1 MSPTVKLLQ
10 DSALIFG
17 RSVREARRQAALAF
31 FAPTFLSVAIVLIF
45 EAVYGSI
52 ADVPG
57 FPTEEF
63 IAWVAPGAVFLSVF
77 LGAGFTAGSVV
88 RDARS
93 GYLDRLRLLPTRPSA
108 LMIGRLAFDAV
119 RALPP
124 AAAVLGVALGLGA
137 TNQGGVAGFVG
148 LLGLSAA
155 LAVAWNGIFYLAA
168 LRTLN
173 PAVIQGLQP
182 IFMPVV
188 MFSTFWVPTAFMPGW
203 YEDIA
208 SRNPFTSLVDAGRS
222 VLLGTADWESIRI
235 SLVVLA
241 ILGAGTYLL
250 VTKRFTA
257 MVRAD

>member
-93 GYLDRLRLLPTRPSA
+93 GYLDRLRLLPTRPAA

-124 AAAVLGVALGLGA
+124 AAAVFGVALGLGA
-137 TNQGGVAGFVG
+137 TNRGGVAGFVG

-168 LRTLN
+168 LKTLN

-182 IFMPVV
+182 IFN
-188 MFSTFWVPTAFMPGW
+188 ARG
-203 YEDIA
+203 
-208 SRNPFTSLVDAGRS
+208 
-222 VLLGTADWESIRI
+222 
-235 SLVVLA
+235 
-241 ILGAGTYLL
+241 
-250 VTKRFTA
+250 
-257 MVRAD
+257 

>member
-1 MSPTVKLLQ
+1 MSRISKLVR

-17 RSVREARRQAALAF
+17 RSVREARRQATLAL

-45 EAVYGSI
+45 EAVYGGI
-52 ADVPG
+52 AEVRG
-57 FPTEEF
+57 FPTDEF
-63 IAWVAPGAVFLSVF
+63 IEWVAPGAVFLSVF
-77 LGAGFTAGSVV
+77 LGAGFTAGSLV

-93 GYLDRLRLLPTRPSA
+93 GYLDRLRLLPTRPAA

-137 TNQGGVAGFVG
+137 TNHGGVAGFAG
-148 LLGLSAA
+148 ILALSAV

-203 YEDIA
+203 YEAIA
-208 SRNPFTSLVDAGRS
+208 SRNPFTPLIDAGRS
-222 VLLGTADWESIRI
+222 VLLGATDWGSIRA
-235 SLVVLA
+235 SLVALA
-241 ILGAGTYLL
+241 ILGAGTYL
-250 VTKRFTA
+250 VAARRFATT
-257 MVRAD
+257 VRGD

>member
-1 MSPTVKLLQ
+1 MSPTSKLVH

-17 RSVREARRQAALAF
+17 RSVREARRQAALAL

-45 EAVYGSI
+45 EAVYGGI
-52 ADVPG
+52 AEVPG
-57 FPTEEF
+57 FPTDEF
-63 IAWVAPGAVFLSVF
+63 IEWVAPGAVFLSVF
-77 LGAGFTAGSVV
+77 LGAGFTAGSLV

-93 GYLDRLRLLPTRPSA
+93 GYLDRLRLLPTRPAA

-137 TNQGGVAGFVG
+137 TNRGGVAGFAGILV
-148 LLGLSAA
+148 LSAV

-188 MFSTFWVPTAFMPGW
+188 MFSTSGSPP
-203 YEDIA
+203 
-208 SRNPFTSLVDAGRS
+208 RS
-222 VLLGTADWESIRI
+222 CPDGT
-235 SLVVLA
+235 
-241 ILGAGTYLL
+241 
-250 VTKRFTA
+250 K
-257 MVRAD
+257 